1 MIYHGET
8 TELNTVSVYT
18 LEEDEQFQ
26 PAPPGHTSAHF
37 SADISTSL
45 SDQFRCSESERETSL
60 SGHDQEEEGYILE
73 QRLKIIG
80 NSRNV
85 NICGIFLVSGASQ

>member
-26 PAPPGHTSAHF
+26 PGHTSAHY
-37 SADISTSL
+37 SADISTNL
-45 SDQFRCSESERETSL
+45 SDQFKFSESERETSL